1 MTRGYHDAHPHEPN
15 RCGALLSQRG
25 LDVVDA
31 VQYGPGET
39 EQHLPII
46 GQAELARRPMQ
57 QTHAEVLLEEGNLP
71 RDGSLADVALAGN
84 S

>member
-1 MTRGYHDAHPHEPN
+1 MPTRTSPTGD
-15 RCGALLSQRG
+15 GALLSQHG
-25 LDVVDA
+25 LDGVDA
-31 VQYGPGET
+31 VQYGPGEA

-57 QTHAEVLLEEGNLP
+57 QTHAEVLLEEGNLAG
-71 RDGSLADVALAGN
+71 DGSLADVALAGN